1 MGKKSWTS
9 PLSPLI
15 KAEGGSNYALSFSS
29 SESSIDWKIAATL
42 FLQEADNFGCLRFT
56 AFDFPLKL
64 NLKYTNFVL
73 IKEN

>member
-1 MGKKSWTS
+1 MRKNLNLA
-9 PLSPLI
+9 PVPPLI